1 MSKLLGVNLE
11 RDFKAVVLLRVR
23 GEPFILLLLPIV
35 VVVVVVVALYMA
47 QHAPILVFFLSSIFE
62 DVVVLGPMI
71 QLGTAN
77 YPLVS
82 VFGEL

>member
-23 GEPFILLLLPIV
+23 SEPFILLLLPIV
-35 VVVVVVVALYMA
+35 VVVALYMA
-47 QHAPILVFFLSSIFE
+47 QHGPILVFFLSSIFE